1 MTLCL
6 LVSEGRHTSRGERVA
21 ALAGPLDAVVAVTGD
36 AEWEGAIHIDE
47 LDQPFDAALA
57 FGWRACL
64 HVFRVD
70 AERYGHVVDGLEDRR
85 LWHGDESRMLAALT
99 YDLPLTLVA
108 PNDAVAR
115 ALRDHA
121 PGRRVVVVRPGVR
134 RDALDASAGSQ
145 SPGDALRVAT
155 AGPAEAVLARASE
168 PVEQVALRDAQVLL
182 ALADTPETLTDVAW
196 AQLAG
201 VVPVVTPFDG
211 HDELVSDGATGLV
224 VAFDDAPGT
233 ARVLDTLARDREL
246 LARLSS
252 AAREAA
258 SAYPAPGDEAVALRD
273 ALAQAPPAGD
283 RPERLLMNA
292 LAVMEPIAQERRAL
306 DRVLRDYEERI
317 ESLTSQ
323 NAGLQAELAA
333 ARRSVVERIRRRL

>member
-21 ALAGPLDAVVAVTGD
+21 ALAEPLDAVVAVTGD

-47 LDQPFDAALA
+47 LDQAFDAALA

-64 HVFRVD
+64 HVFRVE

-108 PNDAVAR
+108 PNEAVAR
-115 ALRDHA
+115 ALRDQA
-121 PGRRVVVVRPGVR
+121 PGRHVVVVRPGVR
-134 RDALDASAGSQ
+134 RDALDASAGNQ

-155 AGPAEAVLARASE
+155 AGPAEEVLARMSE
-168 PVEQVALRDAQVLL
+168 PVEQVALGDAEVLL
-182 ALADTPETLTDVAW
+182 ALADTSETLTHVAW
-196 AQLAG
+196 AHLAG
-201 VVPVVTPFDG
+201 VVPVVTPIDG
-211 HDELVSDGATGLV
+211 HDELVSDGETGLV
-224 VAFDDAPGT
+224 VDFDDVPGT
-233 ARVLDTLARDREL
+233 ARALDTLARDREL

-258 SAYPAPGDEAVALRD
+258 SAYPTPGDEAD
-273 ALAQAPPAGD
+273 ALKAAMAQAPPATD
-283 RPERLLMNA
+283 RPARLLLNA

-306 DRVLRDYEERI
+306 DRVLRECEERI
-317 ESLTSQ
+317 ESLTGE
-323 NAGLQAELAA
+323 NDALRAELAA
-333 ARRSVVERIRRRL
+333 ARRGLLERIRRR